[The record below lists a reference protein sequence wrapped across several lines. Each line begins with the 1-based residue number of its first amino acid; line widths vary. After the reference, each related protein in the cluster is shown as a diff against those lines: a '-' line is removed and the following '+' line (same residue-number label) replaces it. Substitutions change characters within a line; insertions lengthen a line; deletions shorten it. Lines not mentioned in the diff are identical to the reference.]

1 MRIISEKDGEI
12 RKTKRE
18 KKEAVDQITTE
29 SNNKQNLLDRI
40 IGEQIIDI
48 IARNQEG
55 SSKRSLEEC
64 ISTLPNIPR
73 SHRNKSDY
81 LL

>member
-64 ISTLPNIPR
+64 ANIPR